1 MSFQPHCLY
10 QQWYII
16 TPLVWCEVSQW
27 RVYYQIFFGHN
38 PNTMCSFHFFSL
50 SFSVCLFFHS
60 TLKTMWLALLTY
72 HFTTLLLA
80 HGQNACTGH
89 STFRAPGQ
97 RHQSVPIVIVCAF
110 LLFSTC
116 WIYIL
121 VSKGKLSLCCYVP
134 YFLELLMIF
143 GCFLTSKVFW
153 MLKTHGSYLIIKSYL
168 LSLWNISLFWAIT
181 ITHFNLKLW

>member
-1 MSFQPHCLY
+1 MNHDFWCVIPAALFVPTMIYYHTPCLMWG
-10 QQWYII
+10 QSVEDVLPDLFWTQSKHN
-16 TPLVWCEVSQW
+16 V
-27 RVYYQIFFGHN
+27 FF
-38 PNTMCSFHFFSL
+38 SFFSL

-97 RHQSVPIVIVCAF
+97 RHQSVPIVIVCA
-110 LLFSTC
+110 LVLFSTC
-116 WIYIL
+116 WIYIF
-121 VSKGKLSLCCYVP
+121 VSEGKLSFCCYVP
-134 YFLELLMIF
+134 YFLDLLMIF

-153 MLKTHGSYLIIKSYL
+153 MLKAHGSYLIIKSYL
-168 LSLWNISLFWAIT
+168 E
-181 ITHFNLKLW
+181 